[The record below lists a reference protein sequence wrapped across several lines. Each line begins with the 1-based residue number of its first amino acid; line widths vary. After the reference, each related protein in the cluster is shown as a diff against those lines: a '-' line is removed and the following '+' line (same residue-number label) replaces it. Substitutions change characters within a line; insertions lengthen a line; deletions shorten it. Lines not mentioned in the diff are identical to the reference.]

1 MNLLLCIGSPMP
13 SEVEIHETR
22 EHLFAVTLCI
32 GRHIFEL
39 SVSSFFK
46 FNSDSGFLLKFKV
59 IAGIY
64 ILYK

>member
-1 MNLLLCIGSPMP
+1 MNLLLRIGSPMP

-32 GRHIFEL
+32 GRL

-46 FNSDSGFLLKFKV
+46 VNSDSGCLLKFKL

-64 ILYK
+64 IRYK